1 MEQVTEHG
9 QRRVLYFILTL
20 LILLVLFFA
29 QLLSFGSKNSSEG
42 GQNNLPVSIR
52 ASSQA
57 DYSQGT
63 STLVV
68 PPVNEN
74 IFQQII
80 MDLQGTGSPEERAS
94 TLEVSLSMPVPTM
107 TLNPLIPTSTL
118 PPSTPTVAASATP
131 QASITS
137 QVTGTVQIQATPTS
151 TLVYATPSPSASA
164 LTPVTQP
171 TKKPKPTQKPRPT
184 KKP

>member
-9 QRRVLYFILTL
+9 RRRVLYFILTL
-20 LILLVLFFA
+20 LVLLMLFFI
-29 QLLSFGSKNSSEG
+29 QLLDFGSKDASEG
-42 GQNNLPVSIR
+42 GQNSLPISIR

-151 TLVYATPSPSASA
+151 TIVYATPSPSASA

-171 TKKPKPTQKPRPT
+171 TKKPKPTQRPRPT